1 MAMTLED
8 AQRVFGKA
16 RGGVKRRVRELE
28 GWGYEAR
35 RGARDDLP
43 PWAPIAVAAAA
54 GLLVGAALLWAS
66 ETHDHRVRAILR
78 RAEPAAGRPGGL
90 SAGGV
95 RRRSRPSACLHW
107 QARHSS

>member
-28 GWGYEAR
+28 GWGYEGR
-35 RGARDDLP
+35 RPSADVP
-43 PWAPIAVAAAA
+43 AWAPIAVAAAA

-66 ETHDHRVRAILR
+66 ETQDYRVRAILR
-78 RAEPAAGRPGGL
+78 RADLRLDDDLEG
-90 SAGGV
+90 
-95 RRRSRPSACLHW
+95 
-107 QARHSS
+107 